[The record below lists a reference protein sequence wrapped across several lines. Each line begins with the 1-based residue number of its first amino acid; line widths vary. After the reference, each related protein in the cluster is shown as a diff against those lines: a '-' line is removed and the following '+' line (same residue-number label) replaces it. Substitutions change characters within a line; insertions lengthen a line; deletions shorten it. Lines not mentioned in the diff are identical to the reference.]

1 MTKRQTPPGRK
12 SKACV
17 VVVKPF
23 GPHHCARCAG
33 SVHTRNTN
41 SRGASSTREP
51 TIERGSCSRSILLL
65 SAMIFLPFLLFLFG
79 LQHLQIAVETIEAL
93 FPKPTIFLQPL
104 VGFLESAHI
113 NPAGTHLCIPS
124 ARDEAGA
131 L

>member
-17 VVVKPF
+17 VVVKPLVTTIAPDVP
-23 GPHHCARCAG
+23 GR
-33 SVHTRNTN
+33 SI
-41 SRGASSTREP
+41 RGASSTREP
-51 TIERGSCSRSILLL
+51 TIERGSCSRSILFL
-65 SAMIFLPFLLFLFG
+65 SATTFLPFLLFLFA